1 MRCLTPPPC
10 VVGDA
15 QRMLSAVTAPTQ
27 QALDQLRDPQTF
39 KWYIVFVFVLLIW
52 IYSGYFQRRQWPAL
66 AAGLAVWLA
75 DWINEL
81 LNSLF
86 LAANGTAPLW
96 AETGPTAYQPLVG
109 LNVETSALFLLFG
122 LIYANTLPAD
132 RHRRLLGLPNRLT
145 IALIMSLVSL
155 LVELVLN
162 DLDALRW
169 HWAFWDVPWGLPLI
183 LVFGYLW
190 FFLAAAKAH
199 DAESE
204 RERWRFIGLLAVVGL
219 ALGVAGAIG
228 GWV

>member
-1 MRCLTPPPC
+1 
-10 VVGDA
+10 
-15 QRMLSAVTAPTQ
+15 MLSAVTAPTQ
-27 QALDQLRDPQTF
+27 QALDQLRDPQAF